1 MHLLICIYAHV
12 YTHINTQHI
21 LSCPPGQFRSWDT
34 NTFKRKSMAKQ
45 KTNNNNKKQSPIEK
59 NRSKKRFTERTSR
72 ETQETPHCPREYT
85 FSEQLKR
92 LQRSIQRSTIYQFFH
107 NCCLCRTFLEHSSAL
122 HDKPASLCNNVPLTK
137 QSLHNTISSDT
148 TDVRFGIKGSSCCL
162 ECSPFNEAL

>member
-1 MHLLICIYAHV
+1 MNEIAFCFCLMEMAKKKKPRNPKTQMHLLICIYAHV

-92 LQRSIQRSTIYQFFH
+92 LQRSI
-107 NCCLCRTFLEHSSAL
+107 
-122 HDKPASLCNNVPLTK
+122 
-137 QSLHNTISSDT
+137 
-148 TDVRFGIKGSSCCL
+148 
-162 ECSPFNEAL
+162 